1 MAQPNLSII
10 DNFEVLRR
18 RYMDTLRD
26 RRRSGGTRRP
36 RVQRDQIAE
45 KKARGLE
52 PAERTQG

>member
-36 RVQRDQIAE
+36 RIQRDQIAE
-45 KKARGLE
+45 NQNFLE
-52 PAERTQG
+52 SVG